1 MHVFLHHV
9 HIRKRYIPALLLII
23 ALLILGSQRLSS
35 HFEEQYIAA
44 LSWTVANK
52 VIVID
57 PGHGGLDP
65 GALGTTGIHEKDI
78 VLEVSKK
85 LALILQE
92 AGAEAVLTRETDREL
107 SDPGVDYLYQA
118 KIQDLSRRVELANS
132 RQADIFVSVHV
143 NSFPDPRE
151 DGAQT
156 FSQPG
161 SEESKKLAQAIQFE
175 FNRFL
180 ANPGREAK
188 QVDYFANRMTKM
200 PSTIV
205 EIGFIT
211 NPKEEKLLLDQHYQ
225 SKIAWAVYAGI
236 VRYLAQPKPAFR
248 PSFISAGQHV
258 QTIRSK
264 TLLASTFFILEFDSD
279 PKKPL
284 LNLSRGTI
292 LGFHKLE
299 AC

>member
-1 MHVFLHHV
+1 MRKFAHHV
-9 HIRKRYIPALLLII
+9 HIRKRYIIALLLLPALLIS
-23 ALLILGSQRLSS
+23 GFQKVSS
-35 HFEEQYIAA
+35 YFEEQHIAA

-52 VIVID
+52 LIVID

-65 GALGTTGIHEKDI
+65 GALGTTGIHEKDM

-92 AGAEAVLTRETDREL
+92 AGAEAVLTRETDRDL
-107 SDPGVDYLYQA
+107 SDPVADYSYQA

-132 RQADIFVSVHV
+132 RNADIFVSVHV
-143 NSFPDPRE
+143 NSFSDPRE
-151 DGAQT
+151 DGPQT

-161 SEESKKLAQAIQFE
+161 SAESKKLAQAIQFE

-211 NPKEEKLLLDQHYQ
+211 NPKEEKLLLDEHYQ
-225 SKIAWAVYAGI
+225 NKVAWTIYAGI
-236 VRYLAQPKPAFR
+236 VRYFAQPKPAFAL
-248 PSFISAGQHV
+248 P
-258 QTIRSK
+258 
-264 TLLASTFFILEFDSD
+264 
-279 PKKPL
+279 
-284 LNLSRGTI
+284 
-292 LGFHKLE
+292 
-299 AC
+299 